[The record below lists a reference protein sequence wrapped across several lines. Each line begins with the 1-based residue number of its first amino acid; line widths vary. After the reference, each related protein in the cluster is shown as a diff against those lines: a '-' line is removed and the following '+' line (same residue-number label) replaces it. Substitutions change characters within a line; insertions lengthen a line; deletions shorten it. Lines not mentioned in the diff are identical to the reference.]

1 MRKIILNEAYMISL
15 SHRDVIFNKLNEL
28 GQDPHFMKFYVIAN
42 HEFTM
47 AGADLRGEQDKQS
60 GTDTLKKVD
69 FPHLV
74 QPPYWSI
81 FRQTWSC

>member
-1 MRKIILNEAYMISL
+1 MISL
-15 SHRDVIFNKLNEL
+15 THRDVIFNKLNEL

-60 GTDTLKKVD
+60 GTDTIKKVN
-69 FPHLV
+69 FSYLV
-74 QPPYWSI
+74 QPPHRSL
-81 FRQTWSC
+81 FSQERGC